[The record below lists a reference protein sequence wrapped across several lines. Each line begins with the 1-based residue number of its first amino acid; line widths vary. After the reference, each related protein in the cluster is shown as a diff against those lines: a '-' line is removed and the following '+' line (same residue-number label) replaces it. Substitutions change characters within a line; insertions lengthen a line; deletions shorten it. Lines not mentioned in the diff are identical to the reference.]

1 MNLWERYGRKL
12 RNLCEVGVNEP
23 HLSQLKPW
31 LESGEYDHAL
41 LVEPHPVAGPN
52 CERAF
57 EGLRGVK
64 VLRCAVV
71 LNPVNPVK
79 LRSSIETVELI
90 DHGQSSFVAS
100 LPNSPARANG
110 EREDGPRF
118 HAPCV
123 TFDQIDPGD
132 LDLLCVDTE
141 GSEWAVIAAMQSN
154 PKVIRLET
162 HFTGS
167 GYVNPYLGEI
177 LEKLLPIY
185 EVVHIGPADMVF
197 EFPGAFS

>member
-1 MNLWERYGRKL
+1 MNLWDRYGRKL

-31 LESGEYDHAL
+31 LDSGEYDHAL
-41 LVEPHPVAGPN
+41 LVEPHPVAGAN

-57 EGLRGVK
+57 GALRGVK
-64 VLRCAVV
+64 VLRCAVGF
-71 LNPVNPVK
+71 
-79 LRSSIETVELI
+79 SGAEVELI

-100 LPNSPARANG
+100 LPNSPARANR

-118 HAPCV
+118 RAPCM

-177 LEKLLPIY
+177 LDRLLPIY
-185 EVVHIGPADMVF
+185 EIVHIGPADRVF
-197 EFPGAFS
+197 EFPGGL